1 MKIIIKARLKPSRE
15 QTTTDSL
22 RLGSQGLR
30 CLNAEQSDGQCL
42 DYEIRTCCKNQV
54 RFVIVKKSNFYT
66 SAIILFIIIIK
77 YI

>member
-42 DYEIRTCCKNQV
+42 DYEIRTCCKKPST
-54 RFVIVKKSNFYT
+54 FCYC
-66 SAIILFIIIIK
+66 
-77 YI
+77 